1 MKIKEI
7 KSDYYEA
14 SGKVSE
20 LVRQLDFAGIAVI
33 WIFKI
38 GKDEAGGV
46 HFSKALLWPLA
57 LFVLS
62 LAFDLLQYVYKTA
75 FLGVLNY
82 RSWKK
87 FRNDEHNVTVPHVGN
102 FPTVSFFWIKTGLAC
117 VAFGFLLRF
126 LLKEL
131 LRG

>member
-7 KSDYYEA
+7 KAEYYEA
-14 SGKVSE
+14 SGKVSD

-38 GKDEAGGV
+38 GKDEAAGI

-57 LFVLS
+57 LLVLS
-62 LAFDLLQYVYKTA
+62 LACDLLQYVYKSA
-75 FLGVLNY
+75 FFGIFNH

-87 FRNDEHNVTVPHVGN
+87 FHDEEKNVRYPDEAN
-102 FPTVSFFWIKTGLAC
+102 LPTNAFFWLKTILTGI
-117 VAFGFLLRF
+117 AFGFLLTF
-126 LLKEL
+126 LFREL
-131 LRG
+131 FH